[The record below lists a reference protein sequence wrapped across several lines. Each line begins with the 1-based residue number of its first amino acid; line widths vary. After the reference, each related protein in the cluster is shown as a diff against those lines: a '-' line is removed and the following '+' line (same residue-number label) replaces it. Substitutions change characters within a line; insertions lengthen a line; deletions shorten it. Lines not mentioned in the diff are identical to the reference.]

1 MRESYWKLRERMLAA
16 GVWPQGWIARGA
28 CYSLGLAIVLFAL
41 EALLQL
47 FSPAW
52 GASLG
57 GWVKFLLFD
66 AALLFTIV
74 AFRGLK
80 RKVLW
85 RLRNRLI
92 VTYVFIGVIPVVLLV
107 LMAFIT
113 IYLFAGQFASF
124 VVTSEINSQLRSMQ
138 AVNAAVS
145 NELAAR
151 IEKGESATAE
161 SLTGL
166 RKRDRA
172 WRRRQVYAW
181 HGSTVV
187 PLSAVD
193 AAPVA
198 FPDFFNKEDYAKA
211 ISEGQPFKEI
221 VRDQDELYL
230 RVASMFDVG
239 KEKLTVVTS
248 EPLDKDLVARIADNL
263 GEITLY
269 SAGIPLT
276 DSQKNDSQKNDLQKS
291 DLQKSDSQKNGQT
304 PGAAEAGP
312 TKEHSFETRLFDEPA
327 KDRNGDKDR
336 DKDGSSAGKGK
347 TGPTPD
353 GQQVFRPTF
362 SVGSLAA
369 PAGTMD
375 REITFGTPLPV
386 VNWKTG
392 ELARAGALVKVRTR
406 PSVLYGHLFAALGDI
421 ARGVEYI
428 LLAVLIFFAV
438 IELIALII
446 GTRMTRTV
454 TGAVAHLY
462 DATKNVDRGDFSH
475 RIPVK
480 SADQLA
486 QLSLSFNSMTES
498 IEKLILEQKE
508 KQRLEGELAIAQE
521 VQAQLFPR
529 QVSELESLEVHG
541 FCRPARTV
549 SGDYYDFLT
558 ASSHKLI
565 LAVGDISG
573 KGISAALLM
582 ATIHSA
588 VRAYSVESLPQ
599 MRETVARGSVARE
612 PVAVGAVAGSGRM
625 MAAWPEGIEVSP
637 GALLGLLN
645 HQLYE
650 STPPEKYATLFLA
663 IYDGRSRQ
671 LTYSNGGHLPPIL
684 IGRDGAV
691 RRLEAGGTVVG
702 LFENVTYDEASVEMH
717 PGEIFLAY
725 SDGVTE
731 PENEFGEFGEERLI
745 DLVST
750 NRRLPLVQISQT
762 VTAAVDDWIGDNEQP
777 DDITLVLARAR

>member
-1 MRESYWKLRERMLAA
+1 MKQFYWKLRERMTTA
-16 GVWPQGWIARGA
+16 GVWPRGWVARGA
-28 CYSLGLAIVLFAL
+28 WYSLGLAVVLFVL
-41 EALLQL
+41 EMLLKL
-47 FSPAW
+47 VAPA
-52 GASLG
+52 ASQSLG
-57 GWVKFLLFD
+57 GWVIFLVFD
-66 AALLFTIV
+66 AALLFSIV
-74 AFRGLK
+74 AFRALK
-80 RKVLW
+80 RKLLW

-92 VTYVFIGVIPVVLLV
+92 VTYVFIGVIPAVLLV
-107 LMAFIT
+107 AMAAIT

-151 IEKGESATAE
+151 IEKGEAPTAE
-161 SLTGL
+161 SLAGL
-166 RKRDRA
+166 RKRDRS
-172 WRRRQVYAW
+172 WGRRRVSAW
-181 HGSTVV
+181 HGTRLLL
-187 PLSAVD
+187 LSGGSPDSQAM
-193 AAPVA
+193 A
-198 FPDFFNKEDYAKA
+198 FPDFFNKDQGEYAKE
-211 ISEGQPFKEI
+211 IREGQPFKQI
-221 VRDQDELYL
+221 VRDNDELYL
-230 RVASMFDVG
+230 RVASVFVVG
-239 KEKLTVVTS
+239 PDKLTVVTG
-248 EPLDKDLVARIADNL
+248 EPLNRDLVADIAASL

-269 SAGIPLT
+269 SAGITL
-276 DSQKNDSQKNDLQKS
+276 DSEGKYQNPN
-291 DLQKSDSQKNGQT
+291 
-304 PGAAEAGP
+304 AANANPAKG
-312 TKEHSFETRLFDEPA
+312 FQTRLFDEPG
-327 KDRNGDKDR
+327 KNKGVE
-336 DKDGSSAGKGK
+336 SAGKPGSSSR
-347 TGPTPD
+347 PD
-353 GQQVFRPTF
+353 AQVFHPTF
-362 SVGSLAA
+362 TVGSLAA
-369 PAGTMD
+369 SAGMMD
-375 REITFGTPLPV
+375 REITFATPLRV
-386 VNWKTG
+386 VDWKTG
-392 ELARAGALVKVRTR
+392 ELAPAGALASVRTR
-406 PSVLYGHLFAALGDI
+406 PSVLYTHLFAALGDL
-421 ARGVEYI
+421 ARGIEYI
-428 LLAVLIFFAV
+428 LLGILIFFAV
-438 IELIALII
+438 IELVALII

-454 TGAVAHLY
+454 TGAVAQLY
-462 DATKNVDRGDFSH
+462 DATKHVDRGDFSH
-475 RIPVK
+475 RIPVN
-480 SADQLA
+480 SSDQLA

-498 IEKLILEQKE
+498 IEKLIQEQKE

-599 MRETVARGSVARE
+599 MRE
-612 PVAVGAVAGSGRM
+612 PVAVGAVAGAGRI
-625 MAAWPEGIEVSP
+625 MAAWPEGIEISP

-650 STPPEKYATLFLA
+650 STPPEKYATLFLG
-663 IYDGRSRQ
+663 IYDGRSHK

-702 LFENVTYDEASVEMH
+702 LFDNITYDEAAVEMH

-745 DLVST
+745 ELVSA
-750 NRRLPLVQISQT
+750 NRNSPLVQVSEA
-762 VTAAVDDWIGDNEQP
+762 VTSAVDDWIGDNEQP

>member
-1 MRESYWKLRERMLAA
+1 MREIYWKWRERMLVA
-16 GVWPQGWIARGA
+16 GLWPQGWIARGA
-28 CYSLGLAIVLFAL
+28 CYSLALAIALFAL
-41 EALLQL
+41 EMLLKL
-47 FSPAW
+47 FAPKWAD
-52 GASLG
+52 SLG

-66 AALLFTIV
+66 ATLLFSIV
-74 AFRGLK
+74 VFRALK

-92 VTYVFIGVIPVVLLV
+92 VTYVFIGVIPAALLV
-107 LMAFIT
+107 AMAFIT

-124 VVTSEINSQLRSMQ
+124 VVTSDINSQLRSMQ

-151 IEKGESATAE
+151 LEKGQPPTAE
-161 SLTGL
+161 SLAGL
-166 RKRDRA
+166 KKRDRA
-172 WRRRQVYAW
+172 WKRRQVTAW
-181 HGSTVV
+181 QGTKIL
-187 PLSAVD
+187 PLGGVQNPSIS
-193 AAPVA
+193 
-198 FPDFFNKEDYAKA
+198 FPDFVNKVDNAYAKA
-211 ISEGQPFKEI
+211 IREGDPFKEI
-221 VRDQDELYL
+221 IRDRDELYL
-230 RVASMFDVG
+230 RVASVFTVG
-239 KEKLTVVTS
+239 PETLTVVCS
-248 EPLDKDLVARIADNL
+248 EPLDQNLIADIAANL

-269 SAGIPLT
+269 TAGITL
-276 DSQKNDSQKNDLQKS
+276 DSQGKYQNPNAAKASAAKD
-291 DLQKSDSQKNGQT
+291 
-304 PGAAEAGP
+304 GA
-312 TKEHSFETRLFDEPA
+312 FETRLFSEP
-327 KDRNGDKDR
+327 DKG
-336 DKDGSSAGKGK
+336 KGGSEVRGGK
-347 TGPTPD
+347 TGPSPENNP
-353 GQQVFRPTF
+353 QPFHPTF
-362 SVGSLAA
+362 TVGSLPA
-369 PAGTMD
+369 PADAMD
-375 REITFGTPLPV
+375 REITFGTPLRV
-386 VNWKTG
+386 VDWTTG
-392 ELARAGALVKVRTR
+392 ETAPAGALVRVRTR
-406 PSVLYGHLFAALGDI
+406 PSVLYTHLFAALGDI

-428 LLAVLIFFAV
+428 LLAILIFFAV
-438 IELIALII
+438 IELVALII
-446 GTRMTRTV
+446 GTRMTQTV
-454 TGAVAHLY
+454 TGAVAQLY
-462 DATKNVDRGDFSH
+462 DATRSVDRGDFSH

-480 SADQLA
+480 SKDQLA
-486 QLSLSFNSMTES
+486 QLALSFNSMTES

-599 MRETVARGSVARE
+599 MRETMTRETITRE
-612 PVAVGAVAGSGRM
+612 PVAVGAVAGAGRM

-650 STPPEKYATLFLA
+650 STPPEKYATLFLG
-663 IYDGRSRQ
+663 IYDGRSHR

-684 IGRDGAV
+684 ISKDGAV

-702 LFENVTYDEASVEMH
+702 LFETVTYDEGSVEMH
-717 PGEIFLAY
+717 PGEILLAY

-731 PENEFGEFGEERLI
+731 PENEFGEFGEDRLI
-745 DLVST
+745 DLVSA

-762 VTAAVDDWIGDNEQP
+762 VTSAVDDWIGDNEQP

>member
-1 MRESYWKLRERMLAA
+1 MLTA
-16 GVWPQGWIARGA
+16 GLWPQGWVARGA

-41 EALLQL
+41 ELLLQL
-47 FSPAW
+47 FSPNW

-66 AALLFTIV
+66 AALLFSIV

-92 VTYVFIGVIPVVLLV
+92 VTYVFIGVIPVALLV
-107 LMAFIT
+107 VMAFIT

-124 VVTSEINSQLRSMQ
+124 VVISEINSQLRSMQ

-151 IEKGESATAE
+151 IEKGEPATAE
-161 SLTGL
+161 SLKGL

-181 HGSTVV
+181 HGTTAMPLDAVQST
-187 PLSAVD
+187 PLS
-193 AAPVA
+193 
-198 FPDFFNKEDYAKA
+198 FPDFFNKDSAYAKA
-211 ISEGQPFKEI
+211 IREGQPFKEI
-221 VRDQDELYL
+221 VRDQDALYL

-239 KEKLTVVTS
+239 TEKLTVVTS
-248 EPLDKDLVARIADNL
+248 EPLDRDLVARIADNL

-269 SAGIPLT
+269 SAGIALH
-276 DSQKNDSQKNDLQKS
+276 DAQQNDSQED
-291 DLQKSDSQKNGQT
+291 DSQENGQN
-304 PGAAEAGP
+304 PGAAQAGP
-312 TKEHSFETRLFDEPA
+312 AKEHSFKTRLFDEPA
-327 KDRNGDKDR
+327 DNKN
-336 DKDGSSAGKGK
+336 GSSVNKGN
-347 TGPTPD
+347 TGPSPEGD
-353 GQQVFRPTF
+353 QQVFRPTF

-369 PAGTMD
+369 PAGTTD

-428 LLAVLIFFAV
+428 LLGVLIFFAV
-438 IELIALII
+438 IELVALII
-446 GTRMTRTV
+446 GTRMTQTV
-454 TGAVAHLY
+454 TGAVAQLY
-462 DATKNVDRGDFSH
+462 DATKNVDHGDFSH

-599 MRETVARGSVARE
+599 MRE
-612 PVAVGAVAGSGRM
+612 PVAVGAVAGAGRM

-637 GALLGLLN
+637 GALLALLN

-650 STPPEKYATLFLA
+650 STPPEKYATLFLG
-663 IYDGRSRQ
+663 IYDGRSHQ

-684 IGRDGAV
+684 IGKDGAV
-691 RRLEAGGTVVG
+691 RKLEAGGTVVG
-702 LFENVTYDEASVEMH
+702 LFDNMTYDEGSVEMH

-731 PENEFGEFGEERLI
+731 PENEFGEFGEDRLI
-745 DLVST
+745 ELVSM
-750 NRRLPLVQISQT
+750 NRGLPLVHISQT

>member
-1 MRESYWKLRERMLAA
+1 MSVSYWKIRERMLTA
-16 GVWPQGWIARGA
+16 GLWPQGWIARGA
-28 CYSLGLAIVLFAL
+28 CYSLGLAIVLFVL
-41 EALLQL
+41 EILLKMSAPQW
-47 FSPAW
+47 AD
-52 GASLG
+52 SLG

-66 AALLFTIV
+66 AAMLFSIV
-74 AFRGLK
+74 TFRALR

-92 VTYVFIGVIPVVLLV
+92 VTYVFIGVIPAVLLV
-107 LMAFIT
+107 LMALIT

-124 VVTSEINSQLRSMQ
+124 VVTSEINAQLRSMQ

-151 IEKGESATAE
+151 IEKGQAPTAE

-166 RKRDRA
+166 KKRDPA
-172 WRRRQVYAW
+172 WGRRQVAAW
-181 HGSTVV
+181 YGTK
-187 PLSAVD
+187 PLPLVSAQS
-193 AAPVA
+193 APA
-198 FPDFFNKEDYAKA
+198 TFPDFLNKDDNPYARA
-211 ISEGQPFKEI
+211 VHQGQPFKQI
-221 VRDQDELYL
+221 VRDNGELYL
-230 RVASMFDVG
+230 RVTSAFPVG
-239 KEKLTVVTS
+239 ADKLTVVSS
-248 EPLDKDLVARIADNL
+248 EPLDRNLVADIAANL

-269 SAGIPLT
+269 AAGITIDDRERDKQNETVTKAGVSTASSLPA
-276 DSQKNDSQKNDLQKS
+276 DSGGIVLRGGKS
-291 DLQKSDSQKNGQT
+291 DPSIGGGQ
-304 PGAAEAGP
+304 AL
-312 TKEHSFETRLFDEPA
+312 H
-327 KDRNGDKDR
+327 
-336 DKDGSSAGKGK
+336 
-347 TGPTPD
+347 
-353 GQQVFRPTF
+353 PTF
-362 SVGSLAA
+362 TVGTLAE
-369 PAGTMD
+369 PSGMMD
-375 REITFGTPLPV
+375 REITFGTPLSV
-386 VNWKTG
+386 VDWSTG
-392 ELARAGALVKVRTR
+392 ETARTGALVKVRTR
-406 PSVLYGHLFAALGDI
+406 PSILYDHLFAALGDI
-421 ARGVEYI
+421 ATGVEYI
-428 LLAVLIFFAV
+428 LLAILVFFAV
-438 IELIALII
+438 IELVALII
-446 GTRMTRTV
+446 GTRMTQTV
-454 TGAVAHLY
+454 TGAVAQLY
-462 DATKNVDRGDFSH
+462 DATRNVDRGDFSH

-498 IEKLILEQKE
+498 IEKLIQEQKE

-599 MRETVARGSVARE
+599 MRE
-612 PVAVGAVAGSGRM
+612 PVAVGASAGAGRI

-650 STPPEKYATLFLA
+650 STPPEKYATLFLG
-663 IYDGRSRQ
+663 IYDGRSHR

-684 IGRDGAV
+684 ISEDGAV

-702 LFENVTYDEASVEMH
+702 LFENVTYDEGSVEMH

-745 DLVST
+745 DLVSA
-750 NRRLPLVQISQT
+750 NRRLPLVQITQT

>member
-1 MRESYWKLRERMLAA
+1 MREFYWKLRARMTEA
-16 GVWPQGWIARGA
+16 GLWPKGWIARGA
-28 CYSLGLAIVLFAL
+28 CYSLGLAVGLFVL
-41 EALLQL
+41 EMLLKL
-47 FSPAW
+47 VSTA
-52 GASLG
+52 ASESLS
-57 GWVKFLLFD
+57 GWVKFLVFD
-66 AALLFTIV
+66 AALLFSILI
-74 AFRGLK
+74 FRTLK
-80 RKVLW
+80 RRILW

-92 VTYVFIGVIPVVLLV
+92 VTYVFIGVIPAVLLV
-107 LMAFIT
+107 AMAVIT

-151 IEKGESATAE
+151 IEKGQSPTAE
-161 SLTGL
+161 SLAGL

-172 WRRRQVYAW
+172 WERRRVCAW
-181 HGSTVV
+181 HGTRVLLLSGGSPNLP
-187 PLSAVD
+187 PLV
-193 AAPVA
+193 
-198 FPDFFNKEDYAKA
+198 FPDFFNKDQGEYAKA
-211 ISEGQPFKEI
+211 IREGLPFKQI
-221 VRDQDELYL
+221 VRDNDQLYL
-230 RVASMFDVG
+230 RVASVFQVG
-239 KEKLTVVTS
+239 SETLTVVTG
-248 EPLDKDLVARIADNL
+248 EPLDKDLVADIAANL
-263 GEITLY
+263 GEITVY
-269 SAGIPLT
+269 SAGIVLDESHPNY
-276 DSQKNDSQKNDLQKS
+276 QNPNAPNQ
-291 DLQKSDSQKNGQT
+291 
-304 PGAAEAGP
+304 
-312 TKEHSFETRLFDEPA
+312 HSFETRLFDEREKA
-327 KDRNGDKDR
+327 
-336 DKDGSSAGKGK
+336 KDGSAVPESKAA
-347 TGPTPD
+347 PTAN
-353 GQQVFRPTF
+353 GEVFHPTF
-362 SVGSLAA
+362 TVGSLAD
-369 PAGTMD
+369 PADMMD

-386 VNWKTG
+386 VDWKTG
-392 ELARAGALVKVRTR
+392 DLARAGALVRVRTR
-406 PSVLYGHLFAALGDI
+406 PSVLYTHLFAALGDI

-428 LLAVLIFFAV
+428 LLAIFIFFAV
-438 IELIALII
+438 IELVALII
-446 GTRMTRTV
+446 GTRMTTTV
-454 TGAVAHLY
+454 TGAVAQLY
-462 DATKNVDRGDFSH
+462 NATRNVDRGDFSH

-480 SADQLA
+480 SSDQLA

-508 KQRLEGELAIAQE
+508 KQRLESELAIAQE

-599 MRETVARGSVARE
+599 MRE
-612 PVAVGAVAGSGRM
+612 PVAVGAVAGAGRI

-650 STPPEKYATLFLA
+650 STPPEKYATLFLG
-663 IYDGRSRQ
+663 IYDGRTHQ

-684 IGRDGAV
+684 IGENGAV

-702 LFENVTYDEASVEMH
+702 LFDNMTYDEGSVQMH

-731 PENEFGEFGEERLI
+731 PENEFGEFGEDRLI
-745 DLVST
+745 DLVSA
-750 NRRLPLVQISQT
+750 NRHLPLIQISQA
-762 VTAAVDDWIGDNEQP
+762 VTSAVDDWIGDNEQP